1 MKGLVLAIQFLT
13 RLPMPRVTADDRDFA
28 ASIRWFPAAG
38 LAVGALVCGA
48 GWIGMQVDA
57 WTGALLA
64 LVSWVWVTGALHLD
78 GLADL
83 ADASGAI
90 HKGPDRL
97 RAVLADPHV
106 GAMGVVAVAVQ
117 VAAKLV
123 LLHGLLEQ
131 RAWVALIL
139 IPFAAR
145 IGPLVWSRWLPP
157 LHDGLGARFQ
167 HAVRPVDLLFWA
179 VLLLA
184 AGWLSP
190 ALLIAP
196 LLILL
201 WMKRLRT
208 LLGGISG
215 DGHGAGIELVE
226 SGLLLAALIMGRL

>member
-1 MKGLVLAIQFLT
+1 MRRLVLAIQFLT
-13 RLPMPRVTADDRDFA
+13 RLPMPRVIADDRDFA
-28 ASIRWFPAAG
+28 ASIRWFPSAG

-48 GWIGMQVDA
+48 GWIGVQLDV

-64 LVSWVWVTGALHLD
+64 LIGWLWVTGALHLD

-83 ADASGAI
+83 ADASGAV

-106 GAMGVVAVAVQ
+106 GAMGATAVAVQ

-145 IGPLVWSRWLPP
+145 IGPLAWSRCLPP
-157 LHDGLGARFQ
+157 LHDGLGARFR
-167 HAVRPVDLLFWA
+167 HAVRPIDLLFWA

-184 AGWLSP
+184 ASWFAP
-190 ALLIAP
+190 ALLVAP

-201 WMKRLRT
+201 WAWKLRRLM
-208 LLGGISG
+208 GGISG

-226 SGLLLAALIMGRL
+226 SGLLLATLIAGRF

>member
-38 LAVGALVCGA
+38 LAVGVMIGGA
-48 GWIGMQVDA
+48 AWIGMRADV

-64 LVSWVWVTGALHLD
+64 LIAWVWVTGALHLD

-83 ADASGAI
+83 ADASGAV

-97 RAVLADPHV
+97 RVVLADPHV
-106 GAMGVVAVAVQ
+106 GAMGAVAVAVQ

-123 LLHGLLEQ
+123 LLHGLLDQ
-131 RAWVALIL
+131 QAWLALIL
-139 IPFAAR
+139 IPGVAR
-145 IGPLVWSRWLPP
+145 GGPLVWSRWLPP

-167 HAVRPVDLLFWA
+167 HAVRRVDLLIWA
-179 VLLLA
+179 AALLA
-184 AGWLSP
+184 AGWFAP
-190 ALLIAP
+190 ALWVAP
-196 LLILL
+196 LLMLY
-201 WMKRLRT
+201 WAWKLRR

-215 DGHGAGIELVE
+215 DGHGAGIELME
-226 SGLLLAALIMGRL
+226 SGLLLATLIAGRL